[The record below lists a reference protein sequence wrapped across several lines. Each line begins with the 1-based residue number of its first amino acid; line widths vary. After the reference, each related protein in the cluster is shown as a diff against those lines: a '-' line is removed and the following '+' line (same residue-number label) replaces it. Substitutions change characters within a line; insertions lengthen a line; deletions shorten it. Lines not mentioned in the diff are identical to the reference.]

1 MGTPVHLRR
10 QATGTL
16 GGVRVPPYSSGRQRP
31 RQLTVQPGVQH
42 GAARRS
48 SLSCNLNGS
57 ACRLEQAA
65 HGHRPSSRSTRGCK
79 PAHNAR
85 CADVLSQNDTRRHKT
100 PPHLE
105 ATNQGPEASRPTST
119 PLLLRRLAEGT
130 CMGVRA
136 PPYSSELSQRPA
148 RRRIGQGVVQSDP
161 NITRF
166 DKNSP
171 A

>member
-1 MGTPVHLRR
+1 MCSPRT
-10 QATGTL
+10 TL
-16 GGVRVPPYSSGRQRP
+16 G
-31 RQLTVQPGVQH
+31 
-42 GAARRS
+42 
-48 SLSCNLNGS
+48 
-57 ACRLEQAA
+57 
-65 HGHRPSSRSTRGCK
+65 
-79 PAHNAR
+79 
-85 CADVLSQNDTRRHKT
+85 DTRP

-161 NITRF
+161 NMSTATLSTAEPLDCISSMTLGPT
-166 DKNSP
+166 DWSP
-171 A
+171 PVSLGSEKQNLLGSTLEEH